1 MTEPGRASARWLYL
15 VPLAVFLVVAG
26 ASAGMLLLNKNPSDL
41 PSVLIDQP
49 VPQFELPPVPEL
61 DRPGFTSADLVA
73 PGQVALVNVFA
84 SWCSPCRVEHPL
96 LTRLA
101 EDEGV
106 PICAINWKNE
116 ADRARAFLDELG
128 NPFTA
133 VGFDHSG
140 RVGID
145 WGVYGVPETY
155 VIDGEGRIRYK
166 HAGPL
171 TARDLEDTLLPLIQS
186 LGG

>member
-1 MTEPGRASARWLYL
+1 MTEPARARARWLYL
-15 VPLAVFLVVAG
+15 VPLAVFLVVAV
-26 ASAGMLLLNKNPSDL
+26 ASAGVLLLNRNPSAL

-61 DRPGFTSADLVA
+61 DRPGFASADLVK
-73 PGQVALVNVFA
+73 PGEVALVNVFA
-84 SWCSPCRVEHPL
+84 SWCYPCRIEHPL

-106 PICAINWKNE
+106 PIYAINWKNE